1 MTTSM
6 PPKGSSTRDG
16 AAARSRAPGG
26 EATGGGARGA
36 GAKGS
41 GTQGSGAANGSTRD
55 WSATAGSGTTSAGAA
70 AASAR
75 RSGTTR
81 TAAGR
86 TTVARTTVGRAGGT
100 RTAGARAGGTRAG
113 DTRTGATRTAGTR
126 TGTRTGKVSPAR
138 AKAGTAAAVAAA
150 AARAA
155 DEALVTESSRAGT
168 GAGVEAL
175 VGSRPE
181 RSGAAS
187 TALVAAERPRLPV
200 AAEAEARADPST
212 GSSRPAGPVDLDD
225 AAVETIT
232 VGEARARARSRFRS
246 PDGRRLLVTPR
257 LRRLDGEPAR
267 PSSDSGAAGE
277 PFVAP
282 TNPVAK
288 AVRRRRWER
297 RGFVPVTP
305 GRAKVRHRILP
316 RSVIGISTML
326 LFFGLGIGFSGA
338 AFYAYYDQRLAQ
350 NEETVSRF
358 VNGFDKQF
366 TDAVGAVD
374 ELRVQ
379 AVNDIR
385 AELVPL
391 DEFVADAQGVSTLPA
406 SVGPSVW
413 QLETKDE
420 AGNLLTGAAFAVLPH
435 DDGTA
440 FVTSYSLVA
449 ASTTEPA
456 PAIELVKRT
465 QRIPAQ
471 LWAWD
476 PDRDLALVVVKEV
489 IPPLSL
495 ASDVD
500 QVTAVGGRVFAMSGV
515 GGQGAT
521 ASPGT
526 LLDHSQSGLQHTAPV
541 GTLFQGGPLV
551 TGDGKVIGMASLGY
565 RPNGID
571 PGDVRQAP
579 DVAALCARI
588 LHCAEAADVMAVDLT
603 TDTPPAG
610 TPVNPG
616 TEPAPADT
624 PAGD

>member
-1 MTTSM
+1 MTTAM
-6 PPKGSSTRDG
+6 PPKGSSTSKG
-16 AAARSRAPGG
+16 TGSG
-26 EATGGGARGA
+26 TGGGKGA
-36 GAKGS
+36 GS
-41 GTQGSGAANGSTRD
+41 GTGNRTGKGSTRD

-70 AASAR
+70 ASAR

-81 TAAGR
+81 TSAGR
-86 TTVARTTVGRAGGT
+86 AAAARSG
-100 RTAGARAGGTRAG
+100 
-113 DTRTGATRTAGTR
+113 
-126 TGTRTGKVSPAR
+126 GKVSAAR
-138 AKAGTAAAVAAA
+138 GKAGTAAAVAAA

-155 DEALVTESSRAGT
+155 DGSTTGSARTAAGKAGADQRSGSTRPKPSSKALV
-168 GAGVEAL
+168 V
-175 VGSRPE
+175 
-181 RSGAAS
+181 
-187 TALVAAERPRLPV
+187 AERPGLPV
-200 AAEAEARADPST
+200 TVGAA
-212 GSSRPAGPVDLDD
+212 GPAGADSVASAPSSSTTTDLDGTS
-225 AAVETIT
+225 VETIT
-232 VGEARARARSRFRS
+232 VGEARARSRFRS

-257 LRRLDGEPAR
+257 LRPVDGEPAR
-267 PSSDSGAAGE
+267 PPADDADAAGE

-282 TNPVAK
+282 TNPVSK
-288 AVRRRRWER
+288 AVTRRRWER
-297 RGFVPVTP
+297 KGFVPVTP
-305 GRAKVRHRILP
+305 GRVKVRHRILP
-316 RSVIGISTML
+316 RSVIGITTML
-326 LFFGLGIGFSGA
+326 LFFGLGVGFSGA

-379 AVNDIR
+379 AVDDIR
-385 AELVPL
+385 AEMVPI
-391 DEFVADAQGVSTLPA
+391 EGIVADANGVSTLPA
-406 SVGPSVW
+406 SAGPSVW

-435 DDGTA
+435 DGGTA
-440 FVTSYSLVA
+440 FVTSYSLIA

-476 PDRDLALVVVKEV
+476 PDRDLALIVVKEV

-515 GGQGAT
+515 GGQGST

-526 LLDHSQSGLQHTAPV
+526 LLDHSQSGLQHTAAV

-551 TGDGKVIGMASLGY
+551 TGDGRVIGMASLGY

-588 LHCAEAADVMAVDLT
+588 LHCAKAAEVMTVDLNT
-603 TDTPPAG
+603 EAPAAG
-610 TPVNPG
+610 TPTNPG
-616 TEPAPADT
+616 TETA

>member
-1 MTTSM
+1 MTTAT
-6 PPKGSSTRDG
+6 PPKGSSTSKG
-16 AAARSRAPGG
+16 
-26 EATGGGARGA
+26 TG
-36 GAKGS
+36 S
-41 GTQGSGAANGSTRD
+41 GSGAGKGAGTGTGNGTGKGSTRD
-55 WSATAGSGTTSAGAA
+55 WSATAGSGSTSAGA

-81 TAAGR
+81 TNAGR
-86 TTVARTTVGRAGGT
+86 AAAARTG
-100 RTAGARAGGTRAG
+100 
-113 DTRTGATRTAGTR
+113 
-126 TGTRTGKVSPAR
+126 GKVSAAR
-138 AKAGTAAAVAAA
+138 GKAGTAAAVAAA

-155 DEALVTESSRAGT
+155 EGSTTGSARTAAGKAGT
-168 GAGVEAL
+168 DQ
-175 VGSRPE
+175 
-181 RSGAAS
+181 RSGSNRPQPAS
-187 TALVAAERPRLPV
+187 TALVVAERPGLPV
-200 AAEAEARADPST
+200 VSGAT
-212 GSSRPAGPVDLDD
+212 GSGNATSTTSTSTTSSTSPSSSTTTDLDG
-225 AAVETIT
+225 ASVETIT
-232 VGEARARARSRFRS
+232 VGEARARSRFRS

-257 LRRLDGEPAR
+257 LRPVDGEPAR
-267 PSSDSGAAGE
+267 PPADDTDAAGE

-282 TNPVAK
+282 TNPVSK
-288 AVRRRRWER
+288 AVTRRRWER
-297 RGFVPVTP
+297 KGFVPVTP
-305 GRAKVRHRILP
+305 GRVKMRHRILP
-316 RSVIGISTML
+316 RSVIGIATML
-326 LFFGLGIGFSGA
+326 LFFGLGVGFSGA

-379 AVNDIR
+379 AVDDIR
-385 AELVPL
+385 AEMVPI
-391 DEFVADAQGVSTLPA
+391 EGIVADANGVSTLPA

-435 DDGTA
+435 DGGTA

-515 GGQGAT
+515 GGQGST

-526 LLDHSQSGLQHTAPV
+526 LLDHSQSGLQHTAAV

-551 TGDGKVIGMASLGY
+551 TGDGRVIGMASLGY

-588 LHCAEAADVMAVDLT
+588 LHCAKAAEVMTVDLNT
-603 TDTPPAG
+603 EAPAAG
-610 TPVNPG
+610 TPTNPG
-616 TEPAPADT
+616 TESA

>member
-1 MTTSM
+1 MTTAT
-6 PPKGSSTRDG
+6 PPKGSSTSKGTGSGTG
-16 AAARSRAPGG
+16 AGK
-26 EATGGGARGA
+26 GA
-36 GAKGS
+36 GAGN
-41 GTQGSGAANGSTRD
+41 GNGNGNGRGSTRD

-70 AASAR
+70 ASAR

-81 TAAGR
+81 TTAGR
-86 TTVARTTVGRAGGT
+86 AAAARSG
-100 RTAGARAGGTRAG
+100 
-113 DTRTGATRTAGTR
+113 
-126 TGTRTGKVSPAR
+126 GKVSAAR
-138 AKAGTAAAVAAA
+138 GKAGTAAAVAAA

-155 DEALVTESSRAGT
+155 DGSTTGSARTAAGKA
-168 GAGVEAL
+168 GADK
-175 VGSRPE
+175 
-181 RSGAAS
+181 RSGSNRPGPAS
-187 TALVAAERPRLPV
+187 TALVVAERPGLPV
-200 AAEAEARADPST
+200 AAGAGNATSSPSPST
-212 GSSRPAGPVDLDD
+212 AASSSPSPSSTTTTELDGTS
-225 AAVETIT
+225 VETIT
-232 VGEARARARSRFRS
+232 VGEARARSRFRS

-257 LRRLDGEPAR
+257 LRPIEGEPAR
-267 PSSDSGAAGE
+267 PPVDDTDAAGE

-282 TNPVAK
+282 TNPVSK
-288 AVRRRRWER
+288 AVTRRRWER
-297 RGFVPVTP
+297 KGFVPVTP
-305 GRAKVRHRILP
+305 GRVKMRHRILP
-316 RSVIGISTML
+316 RSVIGIATML
-326 LFFGLGIGFSGA
+326 LFFGLGVGFSGA

-379 AVNDIR
+379 AVDDIR
-385 AELVPL
+385 AEMVPI
-391 DEFVADAQGVSTLPA
+391 EGIVADANGVSTLPA

-435 DDGTA
+435 DGGTA
-440 FVTSYSLVA
+440 FVTSYSLIA

-515 GGQGAT
+515 GGQGST

-526 LLDHSQSGLQHTAPV
+526 LLDHSQSGLQHTAAV

-551 TGDGKVIGMASLGY
+551 TGDGRVIGMASLGY

-588 LHCAEAADVMAVDLT
+588 LHCAKAAEVMTVDLNT
-603 TDTPPAG
+603 EAPAAG
-610 TPVNPG
+610 TPTNPG
-616 TEPAPADT
+616 TEPA
-624 PAGD
+624 GD

>member
-1 MTTSM
+1 MTTATPS
-6 PPKGSSTRDG
+6 KGSSTPKG
-16 AAARSRAPGG
+16 
-26 EATGGGARGA
+26 T
-36 GAKGS
+36 GS
-41 GTQGSGAANGSTRD
+41 GTGKGSTRD
-55 WSATAGSGTTSAGAA
+55 WSATAGPAGTSAGA

-81 TAAGR
+81 TPAGR
-86 TTVARTTVGRAGGT
+86 AAAARSG
-100 RTAGARAGGTRAG
+100 
-113 DTRTGATRTAGTR
+113 
-126 TGTRTGKVSPAR
+126 GKVSAAR

-155 DEALVTESSRAGT
+155 DGTTTGSTRTAAGQAGGKTGKTGMTGAERRSGSNRPEPASKALV
-168 GAGVEAL
+168 V
-175 VGSRPE
+175 
-181 RSGAAS
+181 
-187 TALVAAERPRLPV
+187 AERPGLPV
-200 AAEAEARADPST
+200 VAGTEVTRSPST
-212 GSSRPAGPVDLDD
+212 SSSSAPDLDST
-225 AAVETIT
+225 AVETIT
-232 VGEARARARSRFRS
+232 VGEARSRFRS

-257 LRRLDGEPAR
+257 LRPIEGEPAR
-267 PSSDSGAAGE
+267 PPADDADGSGA

-288 AVRRRRWER
+288 AVARRRWER
-297 RGFVPVTP
+297 KGFVPVTP
-305 GRAKVRHRILP
+305 GRVKVRHRILP
-316 RSVIGISTML
+316 RSVIGIATML
-326 LFFGLGIGFSGA
+326 LFFGLGVGFSGA

-374 ELRVQ
+374 DLRVQ
-379 AVNDIR
+379 AVEDIR
-385 AELVPL
+385 AEMVPI
-391 DEFVADAQGVSTLPA
+391 EGIVADANGVSTLPA

-413 QLETKDE
+413 QVETKDE

-435 DDGTA
+435 DGGTA
-440 FVTSYSLVA
+440 FVTSYSLIA

-515 GGQGAT
+515 GGQGST

-526 LLDHSQSGLQHTAPV
+526 LLDHSQSGLQHTAAV

-551 TGDGKVIGMASLGY
+551 SGDGRVIGMASLGY

-588 LHCAEAADVMAVDLT
+588 LHCAKAAEVMTVDLNT
-603 TDTPPAG
+603 EAPIAG

-616 TEPAPADT
+616 TGDPAAT

>member
-1 MTTSM
+1 V
-6 PPKGSSTRDG
+6 
-16 AAARSRAPGG
+16 
-26 EATGGGARGA
+26 
-36 GAKGS
+36 
-41 GTQGSGAANGSTRD
+41 
-55 WSATAGSGTTSAGAA
+55 SA
-70 AASAR
+70 
-75 RSGTTR
+75 
-81 TAAGR
+81 
-86 TTVARTTVGRAGGT
+86 
-100 RTAGARAGGTRAG
+100 
-113 DTRTGATRTAGTR
+113 
-126 TGTRTGKVSPAR
+126 AR

-155 DEALVTESSRAGT
+155 DGASAAGSGRSRPG
-168 GAGVEAL
+168 GGVEAL
-175 VGSRPE
+175 VSRSDRPE
-181 RSGAAS
+181 PAS
-187 TALVAAERPRLPV
+187 TALVVAERPGLPAV
-200 AAEAEARADPST
+200 AERGTVER
-212 GSSRPAGPVDLDD
+212 GSVGRGTVGLGTVERGSVGLDD
-225 AAVETIT
+225 TSVETIT
-232 VGEARARARSRFRS
+232 VGEARPRSRFRS

-257 LRRLDGEPAR
+257 LRRVDSEPAR
-267 PSSDSGAAGE
+267 PPSSDDGAAGE
-277 PFVAP
+277 PYVAP
-282 TNPVAK
+282 TNRVSK
-288 AVRRRRWER
+288 AVTRRRWER

-305 GRAKVRHRILP
+305 GRVKMRHRILP
-316 RSVIGISTML
+316 RTVIGIATML
-326 LFFGLGIGFSGA
+326 LFFGLGVGFSGA

-358 VNGFDKQF
+358 VEGFDKQF

-385 AELVPL
+385 AEMVPI
-391 DEFVADAQGVSTLPA
+391 EGIVADANGVSTLPA

-435 DDGTA
+435 DGGTA
-440 FVTSYSLVA
+440 FVTSYSLVS

-476 PDRDLALVVVKEV
+476 PDRDLALVVVAEV
-489 IPPLSL
+489 IPPLPL

-526 LLDHSQSGLQHTAPV
+526 LLDHSQSGLQHTAAV

-551 TGDGKVIGMASLGY
+551 TSDGKVIGMASLGY

-588 LHCAEAADVMAVDLT
+588 MQCAEAAEVMMVDLT
-603 TDTPPAG
+603 ADAPPAG

-624 PAGD
+624 EAPAGD

>member
-1 MTTSM
+1 
-6 PPKGSSTRDG
+6 
-16 AAARSRAPGG
+16 
-26 EATGGGARGA
+26 
-36 GAKGS
+36 
-41 GTQGSGAANGSTRD
+41 
-55 WSATAGSGTTSAGAA
+55 
-70 AASAR
+70 
-75 RSGTTR
+75 
-81 TAAGR
+81 
-86 TTVARTTVGRAGGT
+86 
-100 RTAGARAGGTRAG
+100 
-113 DTRTGATRTAGTR
+113 
-126 TGTRTGKVSPAR
+126 
-138 AKAGTAAAVAAA
+138 
-150 AARAA
+150 
-155 DEALVTESSRAGT
+155 
-168 GAGVEAL
+168 
-175 VGSRPE
+175 
-181 RSGAAS
+181 
-187 TALVAAERPRLPV
+187 
-200 AAEAEARADPST
+200 
-212 GSSRPAGPVDLDD
+212 
-225 AAVETIT
+225 
-232 VGEARARARSRFRS
+232 
-246 PDGRRLLVTPR
+246 
-257 LRRLDGEPAR
+257 
-267 PSSDSGAAGE
+267 
-277 PFVAP
+277 
-282 TNPVAK
+282 
-288 AVRRRRWER
+288 
-297 RGFVPVTP
+297 VPVTP
-305 GRAKVRHRILP
+305 GRVKMRHRILP

-326 LFFGLGIGFSGA
+326 LFFGLGVGFSGA

-379 AVNDIR
+379 AVDDIR
-385 AELVPL
+385 AEMVPI
-391 DEFVADAQGVSTLPA
+391 EGIVADANGVSTLPA

-435 DDGTA
+435 DGGTA
-440 FVTSYSLVA
+440 FVTSYSLIA

-515 GGQGAT
+515 GGQGST

-526 LLDHSQSGLQHTAPV
+526 LLDHSQSGLQHTAAV

-551 TGDGKVIGMASLGY
+551 TGDGRVIGMASLGY

-579 DVAALCARI
+579 DVATLCARI
-588 LHCAEAADVMAVDLT
+588 LHCAKAAEVMTVDLNS
-603 TDTPPAG
+603 DVPVAG
-610 TPVNPG
+610 TPTNPG
-616 TEPAPADT
+616 TEPA
-624 PAGD
+624 GD

>member
-16 AAARSRAPGG
+16 AAARARPPGG
-26 EATGGGARGA
+26 GATGGGAKGP

-41 GTQGSGAANGSTRD
+41 DAKGPGSKGSGAANGSTRD
-55 WSATAGSGTTSAGAA
+55 WSATAGSGRTSAGA

-86 TTVARTTVGRAGGT
+86 TAAARTGGT
-100 RTAGARAGGTRAG
+100 T
-113 DTRTGATRTAGTR
+113 
-126 TGTRTGKVSPAR
+126 TGTVRGTVSGTVSGKVSAAR

-155 DEALVTESSRAGT
+155 DGATTAGSGRAGSGT
-168 GAGVEAL
+168 GVEAL
-175 VGSRPE
+175 LTSRSE
-181 RSGAAS
+181 RSDRPGSASAA
-187 TALVAAERPRLPV
+187 LGVAERPGLPAV
-200 AAEAEARADPST
+200 AGVAVA
-212 GSSRPAGPVDLDD
+212 DLDD
-225 AAVETIT
+225 TSVETIT
-232 VGEARARARSRFRS
+232 VGEARARSRFRS

-257 LRRLDGEPAR
+257 LRRVDGDPAR
-267 PSSDSGAAGE
+267 PPSGDSGAAGE

-282 TNPVAK
+282 TNPVSK
-288 AVRRRRWER
+288 AVTRRRWER
-297 RGFVPVTP
+297 KGFVPVSP
-305 GRAKVRHRILP
+305 GRVKVRHRILP

-326 LFFGLGIGFSGA
+326 LFFGLGVGFSGA

-358 VNGFDKQF
+358 VEGFDKQF

-391 DEFVADAQGVSTLPA
+391 DEFVADAKGVSALPA

-435 DDGTA
+435 DGGTA

-489 IPPLSL
+489 IPPLAL

-515 GGQGAT
+515 GGQGST

-551 TGDGKVIGMASLGY
+551 TGDGRVIGMASLGY

-588 LHCAEAADVMAVDLT
+588 LQCAKAAEVMTVDLT
-603 TDTPPAG
+603 TDAPAAG

-616 TEPAPADT
+616 TEPTPADT
-624 PAGD
+624 EAPAGD

>member
-6 PPKGSSTRDG
+6 PPKGSSTRDR
-16 AAARSRAPGG
+16 AAARTRAPGG
-26 EATGGGARGA
+26 GATGGGAGGA
-36 GAKGS
+36 RAR
-41 GTQGSGAANGSTRD
+41 GSGAKRSGGAGGSTRD
-55 WSATAGSGTTSAGAA
+55 WSASAGSGTTSAGA

-86 TTVARTTVGRAGGT
+86 TAAAGSG
-100 RTAGARAGGTRAG
+100 
-113 DTRTGATRTAGTR
+113 
-126 TGTRTGKVSPAR
+126 GKVSAAR

-155 DEALVTESSRAGT
+155 EGANISGSSRTGS
-168 GAGVEAL
+168 GAGVESL
-175 VGSRPE
+175 VGSRADRPE
-181 RSGAAS
+181 PAS
-187 TALVAAERPRLPV
+187 TALVVADRPGLPAA
-200 AAEAEARADPST
+200 ARSEVSEPPLANST
-212 GSSRPAGPVDLDD
+212 RSAGAVDLDD
-225 AAVETIT
+225 TPVETIT
-232 VGEARARARSRFRS
+232 VGEARARARARSRFRS

-257 LRRLDGEPAR
+257 LRRVVGEPAR
-267 PSSDSGAAGE
+267 PPSSDSGVAGE

-282 TNPVAK
+282 TNPVSK
-288 AVRRRRWER
+288 AVTRRRWER

-391 DEFVADAQGVSTLPA
+391 DEFVADATGVSTLPA

-420 AGNLLTGAAFAVLPH
+420 AGNMLTGAAFAVLPH
-435 DDGTA
+435 DGGTA
-440 FVTSYSLVA
+440 FVTSYSLIA

-515 GGQGAT
+515 GGQGST

-551 TGDGKVIGMASLGY
+551 AGDGKVIGMASLGY
-565 RPNGID
+565 QPNGID

-588 LHCAEAADVMAVDLT
+588 LHCAKAAEVMTVDLT
-603 TDTPPAG
+603 TDAPPAG
-610 TPVNPG
+610 TPTNPG
-616 TEPAPADT
+616 TEPAPADI